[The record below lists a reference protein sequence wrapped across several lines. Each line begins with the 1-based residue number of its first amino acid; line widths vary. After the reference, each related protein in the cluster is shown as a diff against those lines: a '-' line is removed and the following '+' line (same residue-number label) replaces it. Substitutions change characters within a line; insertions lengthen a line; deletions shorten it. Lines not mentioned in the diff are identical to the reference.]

1 VTADRLLLDTGPLV
15 ALLHAGDRHHRP
27 CRELFASFRGLL
39 VSTEA
44 VLTEAMHLLA
54 RIPGG
59 HQHCL
64 GFFIRGGAILVPA
77 TRENLVRC
85 QGLLT
90 QYADVPMDYADA
102 TLVVLAE
109 ETGLRDI
116 FTLDRRGFETYR
128 LGKRGAFRLFP
139 VPGSG

>member
-1 VTADRLLLDTGPLV
+1 VTADRVLLDTGPLV
-15 ALLHAGDRHHRP
+15 ALLHASDRHHGP
-27 CRELFASFRGLL
+27 CRDLFASIRGLL

-44 VLTEAMHLLA
+44 VLTESMHLLS

-59 HQHCL
+59 HQSCL
-64 GFFIRGGAILVPA
+64 EFFVRGGAILVPA
-77 TRENLVRC
+77 TRESLARC
-85 QGLLT
+85 KELMA

-109 ETGLRDI
+109 VTGLQDV

-128 LGKRGAFRLFP
+128 FGKRGAFRLLP
-139 VPGSG
+139 S